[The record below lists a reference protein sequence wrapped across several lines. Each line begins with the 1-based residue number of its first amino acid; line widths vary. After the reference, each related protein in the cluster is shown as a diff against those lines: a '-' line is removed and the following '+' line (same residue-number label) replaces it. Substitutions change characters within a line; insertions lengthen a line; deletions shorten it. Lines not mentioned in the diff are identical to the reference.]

1 MKIGFIGLG
10 NMGAPMAANLANA
23 GYEVVGFD
31 VTDVTVEGVTS
42 CSDAPSCVS
51 GCDLVITM
59 LPNGSILKKV
69 ADEIQQ
75 SLKKGAVFLDCST
88 VDVIQQNQLLHR
100 WQPQILICWMH
111 RYPGAFQERP
121 QAH

>member
-10 NMGAPMAANLANA
+10 NMGAPMAANLVNA

-31 VTDVTVEGVTS
+31 VIDVTVEGVTS

-59 LPNGSILKKV
+59 LPNGSILQKV

-88 VDVIQQNQLLHR
+88 VDVGYSKIS
-100 WQPQILICWMH
+100 CCADGSH
-111 RYPGAFQERP
+111 RY
-121 QAH
+121 

>member
-42 CSDAPSCVS
+42 CSEMPPDTGASSISISVAAICAATDFAVS
-51 GCDLVITM
+51 T
-59 LPNGSILKKV
+59 
-69 ADEIQQ
+69 
-75 SLKKGAVFLDCST
+75 ST
-88 VDVIQQNQLLHR
+88 VEQSKNTAPFFKL
-100 WQPQILICWMH
+100 C
-111 RYPGAFQERP
+111 
-121 QAH
+121 

>member
-42 CSDAPSCVS
+42 CSDAPSCVL

-59 LPNGSILKKV
+59 LPNGSILQKV

-75 SLKKGAVFLDCST
+75 SLKKSAVFL
-88 VDVIQQNQLLHR
+88 
-100 WQPQILICWMH
+100 
-111 RYPGAFQERP
+111 E
-121 QAH
+121 